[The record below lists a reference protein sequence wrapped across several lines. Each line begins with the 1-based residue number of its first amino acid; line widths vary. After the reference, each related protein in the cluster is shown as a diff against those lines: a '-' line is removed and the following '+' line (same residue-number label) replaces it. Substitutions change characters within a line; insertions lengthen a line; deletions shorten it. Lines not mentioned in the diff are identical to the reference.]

1 MLEYLKVCQDLE
13 TYGISYY
20 DITNSQKT
28 ELVLGVD
35 ALGINVYAKNNRLNP
50 QINFPWSE
58 PPLVDRTGVL
68 DV

>member
-28 ELVLGVD
+28 ELVLGVEG
-35 ALGINVYAKNNRLNP
+35 ALGQGRA
-50 QINFPWSE
+50 
-58 PPLVDRTGVL
+58 GVSM
-68 DV
+68 